1 MKLRMSQLREMVREA
16 LSEETAVPG
25 KWFPYDGEP
34 MDPDDVELMGHGGLG
49 KRTRKKPK
57 ILHNRKQ
64 PKE

>member
-1 MKLRMSQLREMVREA
+1 MREA